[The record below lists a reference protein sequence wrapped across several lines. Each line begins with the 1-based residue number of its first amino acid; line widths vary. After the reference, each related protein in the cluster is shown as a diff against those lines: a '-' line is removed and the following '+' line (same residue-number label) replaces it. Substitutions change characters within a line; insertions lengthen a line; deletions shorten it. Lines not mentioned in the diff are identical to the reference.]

1 MAATTPVCRTPC
13 SIDERL
19 PRYRTS
25 AESSADSGMSV
36 PWIGARAR
44 PEARRSRSGSYLE
57 SVARLADIVFDC
69 ERPASLARW
78 WASTLDGY
86 RVAPYDSAELERLR
100 DMGVFDPEDDP
111 MVLVE
116 PALGEGTR
124 YLFQRVPE
132 PKRHKNRL
140 HLDLRSD
147 DLEAEVTRL
156 VDRGA
161 VELYRIDTNV
171 TMADPEG
178 NEFCI
183 NAGAV

>member
-1 MAATTPVCRTPC
+1 
-13 SIDERL
+13 
-19 PRYRTS
+19 
-25 AESSADSGMSV
+25 MSML
-36 PWIGARAR
+36 WIEARAR
-44 PEARRSRSGSYLE
+44 PEARRHAVTERRYLE
-57 SVARLADIVFDC
+57 WVARLADIIFDC
-69 ERPASLARW
+69 AQPSSLARW

-86 RVAPYDSAELERLR
+86 RVAPYDTAELERLR

-116 PALGEGTR
+116 PAVGEGPR
-124 YLFQRVPE
+124 YLFQRVQE

-147 DLEAEVTRL
+147 DLEAEVARL
-156 VDRGA
+156 IDRGA
-161 VELYRIDTNV
+161 VELYRIDANV

-183 NAGAV
+183 NTGAV

>member
-1 MAATTPVCRTPC
+1 
-13 SIDERL
+13 
-19 PRYRTS
+19 
-25 AESSADSGMSV
+25 MSV
-36 PWIGARAR
+36 PWIGAWAR
-44 PEARRSRSGSYLE
+44 PEARRDAVTERRYLE

-111 MVLVE
+111 MVPVE

-183 NAGAV
+183 NTSAV